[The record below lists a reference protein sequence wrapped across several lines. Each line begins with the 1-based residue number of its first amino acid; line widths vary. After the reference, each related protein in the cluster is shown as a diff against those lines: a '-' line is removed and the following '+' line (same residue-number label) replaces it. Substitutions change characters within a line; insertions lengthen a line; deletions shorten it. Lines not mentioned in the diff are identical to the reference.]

1 MQIQLAAICQLYC
14 NLTLLTNLNSAV
26 SIIPGKVTSLC
37 LCQKLKVIQLA
48 HLAVGNVG
56 CFAVDTDVLACA
68 QADVLALNVGL
79 IYRQYLTGSC
89 IEHAVLNSVQ
99 QLIFA
104 PAIGSAVINLCV
116 HFSPVLNV
124 LAVVFAFKGS
134 FTVSF
139 VSFCQ
144 CLIFCQS
151 CVLRFF
157 SIFLV
162 SHSQLLCPVFQC
174 LHTLALG
181 CRCRCCAFFCL
192 VITVNQ
198 SQLLPLLQ
206 LAFAVGQGAVA
217 YCVDK
222 AAAGCKAYITG
233 LAGNMTDAHI
243 AVAVGQRNIAIRVS
257 IYACRHGITAGQRLT
272 GSNRCVDCS
281 KSGEINAVA
290 VQNSAI
296 CCSNVSCCV
305 NYQVAAQRAL
315 IAADKLQ
322 LAAVGINAYVT
333 SRCFN
338 IQLRHVAQRTVIN
351 ADAFG
356 SFGSQVV
363 RVNAC
368 TANRAD
374 SAAIAV

>member
-1 MQIQLAAICQLYC
+1 M
-14 NLTLLTNLNSAV
+14 
-26 SIIPGKVTSLC
+26 
-37 LCQKLKVIQLA
+37 CQKLKIIQLA
-48 HLAVGNVG
+48 HLAVGNVS

-68 QADVLALNVGL
+68 QADVLALNVSL
-79 IYRQYLTGSC
+79 IYCKYLAGGC
-89 IEHAVLNSVQ
+89 IQHAVLNSIQ

-104 PAIGSAVINLCV
+104 PAVGSAVINLCV
-116 HFSPVLNV
+116 HLSPVLNV
-124 LAVVFAFKGS
+124 LAIVFAFEGC
-134 FTVSF
+134 FAISF

-144 CLIFCQS
+144 CLVFCQS
-151 CVLRFF
+151 CVLSFF
-157 SIFLV
+157 GIFLV
-162 SHSQLLCPVFQC
+162 CHSQLLCPVFQC
-174 LHTLALG
+174 LYTLALG

-222 AAAGCKAYITG
+222 AAAGCKAYITI
-233 LAGNMTDAHI
+233 LAGNMTDTHI
-243 AVAVGQRNIAIRVS
+243 AVAVGQRNIAISVG

-272 GSNRCVDCS
+272 GSNRCVNRT

-290 VQNSAI
+290 VQNSI
-296 CCSNVSCCV
+296 TSRSNVACCV
-305 NYQVAAQRAL
+305 DYQVTAQRAL

-333 SRCFN
+333 SCCFN
-338 IQLRHVAQRTVIN
+338 IQLRHVAQRTVID
-351 ADAFG
+351 ADTFG
-356 SFGSQVV
+356 CFSSQVI